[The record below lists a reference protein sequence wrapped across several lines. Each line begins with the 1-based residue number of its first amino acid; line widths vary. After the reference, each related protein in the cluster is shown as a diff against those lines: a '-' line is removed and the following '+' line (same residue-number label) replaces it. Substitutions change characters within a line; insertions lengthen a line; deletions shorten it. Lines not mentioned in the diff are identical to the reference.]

1 MVAND
6 PLPNLGQVALTAALA
21 GATAIR
27 SVVDTGRLGTEFKS
41 GGHDMVTAAD
51 KASERA
57 VIDVIRSMRPDDSIL
72 GEEGGVHHGNRRFAG
87 SWTRWTERRTLS
99 TAGPTMPFQW
109 APKSPE
115 SRPPVPSFGPLTVN
129 GS

>member
-1 MVAND
+1 MVVAKD

-51 KASERA
+51 KASEQGRDRRHSLDA
-57 VIDVIRSMRPDDSIL
+57 T
-72 GEEGGVHHGNRRFAG
+72 RRFHP
-87 SWTRWTERRTLS
+87 R
-99 TAGPTMPFQW
+99 
-109 APKSPE
+109 
-115 SRPPVPSFGPLTVN
+115 
-129 GS
+129 